1 MSILKSKEFKK
12 LETITKLGAEI
23 KSIDIMIKF
32 LKKRKTKLWKKKGI
46 DTNGIITNWLY
57 HYDISWYIFLSNIN
71 LNRRQIW
78 DGIT

>member
-32 LKKRKTKLWKKKGI
+32 LKKRKTKLLKKMGI
-46 DTNGIITNWLY
+46 DTNGN
-57 HYDISWYIFLSNIN
+57 NVN
-71 LNRRQIW
+71 
-78 DGIT
+78 

>member
-32 LKKRKTKLWKKKGI
+32 LKKRRIKLLKKMGI
-46 DTNGIITNWLY
+46 DTNGISTNWLY
-57 HYDISWYIFLSNIN
+57 HYDISWYIFLGNIN
-71 LNRRQIW
+71 LKRRQIW